1 MGDSGESRSQRTDE
15 NGAMR
20 QVAGGGAAAVLL
32 SIVIIGGAPAH
43 AGGPGHGSG
52 GPKYTFTTILDS
64 QRDGLEPTRCAA
76 INTPGTVAV
85 TVRDIV
91 SGDTRI
97 ITRRGANDL
106 PLVIADTASI
116 ADAPTFCD
124 NGFNNLPSDPSI
136 NELGEVA
143 FQGNLRRLTTR
154 DECAT
159 AEQRARRQ
167 GVFLGRGGPLT
178 TIAHTINPPGGGFIS
193 EFLVADQSVNSL
205 GKVAIVPELDETFD
219 HGLFVGSRTGTFNRR
234 FLADTPTRDGF
245 NFNNLSS
252 RVSLNELGQIAFE
265 SGLNDSSTGGIFLS
279 NPNGTFRT
287 IADNT
292 GAFSSVSDP
301 SLNILGR
308 VAFIGSRFDENF
320 NQIFSINTSRGG
332 PVTTEAETRPGGYAS
347 FREPSL
353 NDLGRI
359 AFTADVQPDPE
370 VFVTFQ
376 GVFTGPDPV
385 ADKVLQA
392 GDLYQG
398 VPVTSVVT
406 CAEALNNRGQIVM
419 TVQSENPDTFEVRSF
434 VVRATPRGVREHD

>member
-1 MGDSGESRSQRTDE
+1 
-15 NGAMR
+15 MR
-20 QVAGGGAAAVLL
+20 D
-32 SIVIIGGAPAH
+32 
-43 AGGPGHGSG
+43 
-52 GPKYTFTTILDS
+52 T
-64 QRDGLEPTRCAA
+64 
-76 INTPGTVAV
+76 
-85 TVRDIV
+85 V

-97 ITRRGANDL
+97 ITRRGANDV

-116 ADAPTFCD
+116 ADSPTFCD

-159 AEQRARRQ
+159 PAQRARRQ

-205 GKVAIVPELDETFD
+205 GKVAIVPELDVTFD

-234 FLADTPTRDGF
+234 FLADTPTPDGF

-265 SGLNDSSTGGIFLS
+265 SGLNDSSIGGIFLS
-279 NPNGTFRT
+279 NPDGTFKT
-287 IADNT
+287 IVDTTSGMAV
-292 GAFSSVSDP
+292 GDP

-308 VAFIGSRFDENF
+308 VAFTGDRFDENS

-332 PVTTEAETRPGGYAS
+332 PVTTVAESSPGGYAF

-353 NDLGRI
+353 NDLGRV

-370 VFVTFQ
+370 VFITFQ

-419 TVQSENPDTFEVRSF
+419 TVHSENPDTFEVRSF